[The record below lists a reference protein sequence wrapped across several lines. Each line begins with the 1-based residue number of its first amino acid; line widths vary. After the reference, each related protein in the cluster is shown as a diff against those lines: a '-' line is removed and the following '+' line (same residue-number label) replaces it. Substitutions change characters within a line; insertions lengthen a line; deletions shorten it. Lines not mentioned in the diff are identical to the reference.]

1 MADTQILA
9 PLDNAPARLPVPA
22 FAGRFAPFTQVFRQP
37 AVQRALPAIATSA
50 AIAIAALAWFMTQSA
65 PQTQL
70 FAGLADAD
78 KAAVAGAPQAPGIG
92 HTIHPVTGALT
103 VDAGK
108 PYPAR
113 IAPPGQ
119 GLHKSQP
126 SGARLIASSTHA
138 ARRPPK

>member
-50 AIAIAALAWFMTQSA
+50 AIGIAALAWFMTQSA

-78 KAAVAGAPQAPGIG
+78 KARSEEHTSELQSLLRISYAVFCLK
-92 HTIHPVTGALT
+92 TKKIHYSIYS
-103 VDAGK
+103 
-108 PYPAR
+108 PY
-113 IAPPGQ
+113 
-119 GLHKSQP
+119 S
-126 SGARLIASSTHA
+126 
-138 ARRPPK
+138 

>member
-50 AIAIAALAWFMTQSA
+50 AIGLAALAWFMTQSA

-78 KAAVAGAPQAPGIG
+78 KARSEERRV
-92 HTIHPVTGALT
+92 
-103 VDAGK
+103 GK
-108 PYPAR
+108 EGGSTCTSRWSPCPY
-113 IAPPGQ
+113 
-119 GLHKSQP
+119 KK
-126 SGARLIASSTHA
+126 T
-138 ARRPPK
+138 KNTN